1 MRESTDPTM
10 SRFGPTRGELKLR
23 LAISVVG
30 LLLLTGAYLFN
41 GISGIASLEIAIIG
55 TAFFGGSAIWS
66 ARRLWK
72 GEDAE

>member
-1 MRESTDPTM
+1 M
-10 SRFGPTRGELKLR
+10 SRFGPSRGELKLR
-23 LAISVVG
+23 LAISLGG
-30 LLLLTGAYLFN
+30 LALLVGAYAFN

-72 GEDAE
+72 KEETGE